1 MCWSKCQHLKQIILG
16 NNNIYEIIIIT
27 MINIQDKS
35 KCCGCCACVDVC
47 AHQAISLKTDIEGFW
62 YPVVDETK
70 CVDCGLCNKVCPEL
84 NITDLKK
91 NDYPQPAHTIAAINK
106 KMSAR
111 WDSTSGGAF
120 SALADAMYEEGGYV
134 SGAIYNEDFSVRNF
148 ISNNP
153 EDLKKLRSSK
163 YLQSKAE
170 GIYKEIRDLLRKG
183 EKVLACGTP
192 CQMAALR
199 SFLRKDYENLI
210 IVDFICRGVNSPKV
224 YRKYLDS
231 LERKFGGKVVYVK
244 AKNKELGWRNLT
256 RKVVFD
262 NGKSYYGV
270 HMQDDFRRGYHTN
283 VYCRPSCYSC
293 QYKGFPRMA
302 DITIA
307 DYWGIEKVDPNMDN
321 NIGTSMILLN
331 SNKGIAYFEKVKD
344 KLEWEETKFE
354 SILSGNIALRKP
366 IEPAKIDRKA
376 FFEDLDRGTFEEVTA
391 KYFPLKQEKQTFKG
405 KVKAALK
412 VAYYL
417 YRRFGFSYRAWS
429 NFVKIN
435 FRKNT
440 ISNIKTEHVIYTMPS
455 AVFDIHPSAKI
466 EIKAPFLFGNNPVKG
481 MKMPTCLRMEANT
494 KLEIHNG
501 PLTRYGTGPYNL
513 RYGAYIEIVNGG
525 KLTIGQGA
533 CNVGLTIMCAK
544 EVTIGNGVRIGRN
557 VSIRDWNGSHVIIN
571 EHYRNHA
578 PVHIGDRVWLCTG
591 CTIMPGVTI
600 GEGAVVA
607 ANSTVTKDVPPYS
620 LVGGSPAKVLKE
632 KIEWY

>member
-1 MCWSKCQHLKQIILG
+1 
-16 NNNIYEIIIIT
+16 
-27 MINIQDKS
+27 MIDIERKED
-35 KCCGCCACVDVC
+35 CCGCNACGDVC
-47 AHQAISLKTDIEGFW
+47 PKGCITFKEDIEGFW

-70 CVDCGLCNKVCPEL
+70 CVDCGLCNKICPEL
-84 NITDLKK
+84 NITNLKK

-106 KMSAR
+106 KMSVR

-153 EDLKKLRSSK
+153 DDLKKLRSSK

-262 NGKSYYGV
+262 NGKVYYGV

-307 DYWGIEKVDPNMDN
+307 DYWGIERVDPNMDN

-354 SILSGNIALRKP
+354 SILPGNIALRKP
-366 IEPAKIDRKA
+366 IEPARIDRKD
-376 FFEDLDRGTFEEVTA
+376 FFEDLDKGTFEEVTA
-391 KYFPLKQEKQTFKG
+391 KYFPLIQKKKTLKG
-405 KVKAALK
+405 KVKTVLK
-412 VAYYL
+412 AGYYF
-417 YRRFGFSYRAWS
+417 YKRFGFSYRSWS
-429 NFVKIN
+429 NFIKVN

-440 ISNIKTEHVIYTMPS
+440 ISNIKAGHVIYTMPS

-466 EIKAPFLFGNNPVKG
+466 EIKAPFLFGNNPVRG

-494 KLEIHNG
+494 TLEIHDG

-544 EVTIGNGVRIGRN
+544 EVIIGNGVRIGRH
-557 VSIRDWNGSHVIIN
+557 VSIRDWNGPHVIIN

-607 ANSTVTKDVPPYS
+607 ANSIVTKDVPPYS
-620 LVGGSPAKVLKE
+620 LVGGSPAKILKE

>member
-1 MCWSKCQHLKQIILG
+1 
-16 NNNIYEIIIIT
+16 

-84 NITDLKK
+84 NIADIKK

-106 KMSAR
+106 NMSVR

-134 SGAIYNEDFSVRNF
+134 SGAIYNDDFSVRNF

-153 EDLKKLRSSK
+153 DDLKKLRSSK

-170 GIYKEIRDLLRKG
+170 GIYKEVRDLLRKG

-331 SNKGIAYFEKVKD
+331 SNKGIAFFEKVKD

-354 SILSGNIALRKP
+354 SVLPGNIALRKP

-391 KYFPLKQEKQTFKG
+391 KYFPLIQKKQTL
-405 KVKAALK
+405 KVKVKSVLK
-412 VAYYL
+412 L
-417 YRRFGFSYRAWS
+417 GKNLFDKYRFSCRAWK
-429 NFVKIN
+429 NFLMIN

-440 ISNIKTEHVIYTMPS
+440 ISNIKTGHVIYTMPS

-557 VSIRDWNGSHVIIN
+557 VSIRDWNGPHVIIN

>member
-1 MCWSKCQHLKQIILG
+1 
-16 NNNIYEIIIIT
+16 

-47 AHQAISLKTDIEGFW
+47 AHQAITLKTDIEGFW

-70 CVDCGLCNKVCPEL
+70 CVDCGLCNKICPEL

-91 NDYPQPAHTIAAINK
+91 NDYPQPTHTIAAINK
-106 KMSAR
+106 KMSVR

-120 SALADAMYEEGGYV
+120 SALADTMYEEGGYV

-153 EDLKKLRSSK
+153 DDLKKLRSSK

-170 GIYKEIRDLLRKG
+170 GIYKEIRDILRKG

-262 NGKSYYGV
+262 NGKVYYGV

-283 VYCRPSCYSC
+283 VFCRPSCYSC

-307 DYWGIEKVDPNMDN
+307 DYWGIERVDPNMDN

-331 SNKGIAYFEKVKD
+331 SNKGVAFFEKVKD
-344 KLEWEETKFE
+344 KLEWKETKFE
-354 SILSGNIALRKP
+354 SILPGNFALRKS
-366 IEPAKIDRKA
+366 IEPAKINRKT
-376 FFEDLDRGTFEEVTA
+376 FFEDLDKGTFEEVTA
-391 KYFPLKQEKQTFKG
+391 KYFPLIQKKKTIKG
-405 KVKAALK
+405 KVKTVLK
-412 VAYYL
+412 AGYYF
-417 YRRFGFSYRAWS
+417 YKRFGFSYRSWS
-429 NFVKIN
+429 NFIKVN

-440 ISNIKTEHVIYTMPS
+440 ISNIKAGHIIYTMPS

-466 EIKAPFLFGNNPVKG
+466 EIKAPFLFGNNPVRG

-494 KLEIHNG
+494 TLEIHDG

-557 VSIRDWNGSHVIIN
+557 VSIRDWNGPHVIIN

-607 ANSTVTKDVPPYS
+607 ANSTVTKDVPPYC